1 MRVCVCVCSWGRA
14 KEGERTPE
22 KCPWAGRGPDS
33 QGQVG
38 GRSLCCFV
46 VCVGPVVGEARGG
59 WAHVGRLW
67 VRWAPRSC
75 HLAARRVHEAG
86 SKAVA
91 ESEEVLGVRRA
102 QEGPFSVAV

>member
-1 MRVCVCVCSWGRA
+1 MRVRVFLGKSQRGRTDA
-14 KEGERTPE
+14 RKMSLGREGPRLSG
-22 KCPWAGRGPDS
+22 AG
-33 QGQVG
+33 G
-38 GRSLCCFV
+38 GRSLRCFV

-59 WAHVGRLW
+59 WAHVGRPW

>member
-1 MRVCVCVCSWGRA
+1 M
-14 KEGERTPE
+14 
-22 KCPWAGRGPDS
+22 
-33 QGQVG
+33 
-38 GRSLCCFV
+38 
-46 VCVGPVVGEARGG
+46 
-59 WAHVGRLW
+59 
-67 VRWAPRSC
+67 RWAPGSC